1 MSSFIPKDAC
11 TSIDESQIKKID
23 LKSIKI
29 NSYFSTNSQ
38 NMNSPKKN
46 ELEFSSITARTTD
59 LTPMLLEFFNEI
71 QQILIPSNL
80 PKDNLLD
87 DNIDIQDKINI
98 IQNIVNYVKKL
109 KEIKEQII
117 ETNLKKNKI
126 ISNFDNEIKNLK
138 FVQKEGIENMKKARK
153 TFNSLSKEV
162 KSLSKLIKANRQVCF
177 SVNNFNITNNDIFN
191 SFYISNQIYNNS
203 YNNSYSSLYY
213 LNQNNENYFGNN
225 HFNFHS

>member
-1 MSSFIPKDAC
+1 M
-11 TSIDESQIKKID
+11 
-23 LKSIKI
+23 
-29 NSYFSTNSQ
+29 
-38 NMNSPKKN
+38 
-46 ELEFSSITARTTD
+46 
-59 LTPMLLEFFNEI
+59 
-71 QQILIPSNL
+71 
-80 PKDNLLD
+80 
-87 DNIDIQDKINI
+87 
-98 IQNIVNYVKKL
+98 
-109 KEIKEQII
+109 
-117 ETNLKKNKI
+117 KKNKI